1 MFSPFLKICSLHCC
15 CPTSFYSKMSNHRKK
30 QGISH
35 PAETGVKE
43 TGTPMECN
51 TPAIHFGVLKLV
63 LWFLSNDRA
72 DPMDWRGKLLAW
84 LTAEKNYLT
93 YLLKSIL
100 HHSSYRN
107 HTSGPL
113 PGESSFPAACLV
125 SISGDCRWKWNAAL
139 PTGLTLKKKGLL
151 REWKPSTNWELK
163 NFSLAPHQE
172 WDQQVGPTMT
182 SPSLQSLQAPSGM
195 PLSSQLSALP
205 SYSQQTL
212 PKAMRGHQ
220 SSPSGI
226 ISNHSHA
233 QNFSLDT
240 PLWTQPFTLQPI
252 FVFPPEEAAFTPAQA
267 LQLACVQAAGLYLHI
282 TFKAFIWQ
290 AVWKMPECNINL
302 HFSHHSPFLISVWEC
317 INKGLS
323 HKVCIWAFLVF
334 GGAELAPEPGAV
346 TPSSC
351 STWKPVYS
359 SDSPSQNSLFC
370 LNIQSSGFLYPA
382 FPTLSHQT
390 VI

>member
-1 MFSPFLKICSLHCC
+1 MECSLA
-15 CPTSFYSKMSNHRKK
+15 Y
-30 QGISH
+30 
-35 PAETGVKE
+35 
-43 TGTPMECN
+43 
-51 TPAIHFGVLKLV
+51 
-63 LWFLSNDRA
+63 RA
-72 DPMDWRGKLLAW
+72 P
-84 LTAEKNYLT
+84 
-93 YLLKSIL
+93 S
-100 HHSSYRN
+100 
-107 HTSGPL
+107 
-113 PGESSFPAACLV
+113 
-125 SISGDCRWKWNAAL
+125 
-139 PTGLTLKKKGLL
+139 KKKGLL
-151 REWKPSTNWELK
+151 REWKPSTDWELK
-163 NFSLAPHQE
+163 NSSLAPHQE

-195 PLSSQLSALP
+195 PLSSQLSTLP

-252 FVFPPEEAAFTPAQA
+252 FVFSPEEAAFTPAQA

-323 HKVCIWAFLVF
+323 HKVCIWAFLMF

-390 VI
+390 VIWSRYWNCSETTSISSLTDVFAFRQWCNKKGVMIVGELNSIKSLCSHFRNEYMSNLLLSFICMNDR